1 MSKLR
6 SVSTSIWSDPFIEDC
21 SVSEKLLFI
30 YLLTNEK
37 TNMLGI
43 YEASVKKIAFETGI
57 NKADIE
63 KALKRFQ
70 SIGKVRYTENY
81 VVLVNFLKHQSF
93 NTNMK
98 KSAIDVYITLPEHL
112 QIEGFTPDRNNPL
125 ESFERLS
132 KALGMVPKYEVE
144 DEGESE
150 EEKEEKRERE
160 RIAALFD
167 NYIDEWKKATGRTI
181 KSKKTEIAKEALSHF
196 NARIR
201 EGYTLEE
208 ITSAINNAAS
218 DSHHSESGYKWLTL
232 DFILRPKQLER
243 WRDDNREKIKE
254 DQMISQ
260 VAALVEQKERER
272 KNQMNKQ
279 I

>member
-1 MSKLR
+1 
-6 SVSTSIWSDPFIEDC
+6 
-21 SVSEKLLFI
+21 
-30 YLLTNEK
+30 
-37 TNMLGI
+37 MLGI
-43 YEASVKKIAFETGI
+43 YEASVKKISFETGI

-70 SIGKVRYTENY
+70 SIGKVRYTDNY
-81 VVLVNFLKHQSF
+81 VALVNFLKHQSF

-218 DSHHSESGYKWLTL
+218 DPHHSESGYKWLTL
-232 DFILRPKQLER
+232 DFILRPQQLER
-243 WRDDNREKIKE
+243 WRDDNREQRKE
-254 DQMISQ
+254 ADMISQ
-260 VAALVEQKERER
+260 VAAIAERIERER
-272 KNQMNKQ
+272 QAQ
-279 I
+279 P